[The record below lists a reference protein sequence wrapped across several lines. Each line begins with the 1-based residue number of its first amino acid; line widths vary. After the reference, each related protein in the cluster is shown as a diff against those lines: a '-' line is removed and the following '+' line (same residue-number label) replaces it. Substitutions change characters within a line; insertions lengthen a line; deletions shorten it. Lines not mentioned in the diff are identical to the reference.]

1 MLEEVRQWQQCAIK
15 KFQTEVESI
24 LLEALENVTAE
35 SGSIIIE
42 VNEDDDAVEEEGFE
56 CNVTEKSDWW

>member
-1 MLEEVRQWQQCAIK
+1 MIEEVRQWQQCAIN
-15 KFQTEVESI
+15 KFLTDVESI
-24 LLEALENVTAE
+24 LSEALENVTAE
-35 SGSIIIE
+35 SGSIIID

>member
-1 MLEEVRQWQQCAIK
+1 MLEEVRQWQQCAIN